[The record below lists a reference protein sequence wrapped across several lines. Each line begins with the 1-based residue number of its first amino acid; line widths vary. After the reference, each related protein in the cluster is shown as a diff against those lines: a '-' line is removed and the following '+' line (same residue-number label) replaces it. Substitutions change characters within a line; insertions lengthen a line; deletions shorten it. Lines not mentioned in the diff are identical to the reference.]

1 MPPPTERRSDPNASQ
16 PEQGAL
22 DGQLGSHEPVHCFRN
37 ETGAI
42 ACSDAD
48 SPYVA
53 ELTDNPARVTCAPCR
68 ESIADSPRRSL
79 APTNSLDAA
88 LDELDWSDPGAIP
101 LENFE

>member
-1 MPPPTERRSDPNASQ
+1 MTLPVID
-16 PEQGAL
+16 
-22 DGQLGSHEPVHCFRN
+22 PVHYFHN

-48 SPYVA
+48 SPYA
-53 ELTDNPARVTCAPCR
+53 TELTDDPARVTCAPCR

-88 LDELDWSDPGAIP
+88 LGDLDWVAPRAQP
-101 LENFE
+101 LEGFE